1 MNLSDE
7 LEKLKTLLLIV
18 DENTDADIMLC
29 ISNRIERLLNETK
42 DQVSKRKHK
51 QLMRKLEYIK
61 RLERIVGLRCD

>member
-7 LEKLKTLLLIV
+7 LEKLRTLLLIV
-18 DENTDADIMLC
+18 DENRDTDIMLC
-29 ISNRIERLLNETK
+29 ISKRIERLLNEIK

-51 QLMRKLEYIK
+51 QLMRRLEYIK

>member
-7 LEKLKTLLLIV
+7 LEKLRTLLLIV
-18 DENTDADIMLC
+18 DENRDTDIMLC
-29 ISNRIERLLNETK
+29 ISNRIERLLNEIK

-51 QLMRKLEYIK
+51 QLMRRLEYIK

>member
-7 LEKLKTLLLIV
+7 LEKLRTLLLIV
-18 DENTDADIMLC
+18 DENRDTDIMLC
-29 ISNRIERLLNETK
+29 ISKRIERLLNEIK